1 MTAAREA
8 QTEMLLRKSVVPLN
22 SDATGRFLP
31 WLVAVM
37 VYLAA
42 LALVSAMAMSK
53 IVTRWDHGLSG
64 QITVQLPVTENDL
77 TETEIAIRRD
87 DVLALLRQSPGVLAA
102 DHIGRDETAALLE
115 PWLGQASGLSEL
127 PLPDLIAVEIDQL
140 DPPSTA
146 NLTARLIEI
155 VPGATIDDHQRWLG
169 NLLNLA
175 RSIEIVATLVVFL
188 VGLSAV
194 IMVVFVTR
202 MGLAVHYQI
211 VELLHL
217 VGAQDSYIAREFQVH
232 SLKLGFFGGLVG
244 LILAAVTIL
253 GITQLL
259 GQADTALLPALTLKP
274 FEWLV
279 LAALPFA
286 SALVA
291 MLTARLTV
299 LRTLSRIP

>member
-1 MTAAREA
+1 
-8 QTEMLLRKSVVPLN
+8 MLLRRSVVPLN
-22 SDATGRFLP
+22 RDATGRFLP

-64 QITVQLPVTENDL
+64 QITVQLPVSESDL
-77 TETEIAIRRD
+77 TEAEIKERREDVIR
-87 DVLALLRQSPGVLAA
+87 LLLQSPGVLAA
-102 DHIGRDETAALLE
+102 NHMSAAETAALLE
-115 PWLGQASGLSEL
+115 PWLGQSSGLSEL

-140 DPPSTA
+140 TPPNTTA
-146 NLTARLIEI
+146 LSVQVQAI
-155 VPGATIDDHQRWLG
+155 VTGATIDDHQRWLG
-169 NLLNLA
+169 NLLSLA
-175 RSIEIVATLVVFL
+175 RSIEIVAALVVLL

-217 VGAQDSYIAREFQVH
+217 IGAQDGYIAREFQLH
-232 SLKLGFFGGLVG
+232 ALKLGFYGGLVG
-244 LILAAVTIL
+244 VIFAAVTIV
-253 GITQLL
+253 GISQLL
-259 GQADTALLPALTLKP
+259 GRAGTALLPELTLLP
-274 FEWLV
+274 LEWAV
-279 LAALPFA
+279 LATLPLA

-291 MLTARLTV
+291 MLTARITV
-299 LRTLSRIP
+299 LRTLARIP

>member
-1 MTAAREA
+1 
-8 QTEMLLRKSVVPLN
+8 MLLRKSVVPLN
-22 SDATGRFLP
+22 RDATGRFLP

-64 QITVQLPVTENDL
+64 QVTVQLPVSESDL
-77 TETEIAIRRD
+77 TEAAIEARRD
-87 DVLALLRQSPGVLAA
+87 SVIRLLLQSPGVLSANHMGAA
-102 DHIGRDETAALLE
+102 ETAALLE
-115 PWLGQASGLSEL
+115 PWLGQSSGLSEL

-140 DPPSTA
+140 TPPDTA
-146 NLTARLIEI
+146 ALTVRIEAI

-169 NLLNLA
+169 NLLSLA
-175 RSIEIVATLVVFL
+175 RSIEIVAALVVLL

-217 VGAQDSYIAREFQVH
+217 IGAQDGYIAREFQLH

-244 LILAAVTIL
+244 VAFAAVTIV
-253 GITQLL
+253 GISQLL
-259 GQADTALLPALTLKP
+259 GRAGTALLPELSLIP
-274 FEWLV
+274 LEWAV
-279 LAALPFA
+279 LAILPLA

-291 MLTARLTV
+291 MLTARVTV
-299 LRTLSRIP
+299 LRTLARIP

>member
-8 QTEMLLRKSVVPLN
+8 QAEMLLRKSVVPLN

-77 TETEIAIRRD
+77 TEAEIATRRD
-87 DVLALLRQSPGVLAA
+87 DVLALLRQSPGVLSA

-259 GQADTALLPALTLKP
+259 GRADTALLPALTLKP

>member
-1 MTAAREA
+1 
-8 QTEMLLRKSVVPLN
+8 MLLRKSVVPLN
-22 SDATGRFLP
+22 RDSTGRFLP

-64 QITVQLPVTENDL
+64 QITVQLPVSESELSDA
-77 TETEIAIRRD
+77 EVDARRESVIR
-87 DVLALLRQSPGVLAA
+87 LLLQSPGVLSANHMGA
-102 DHIGRDETAALLE
+102 EETAALLE
-115 PWLGQASGLSEL
+115 PWLGQSSGLSEL
-127 PLPDLIAVEIDQL
+127 PLPELIAVEIDQVA
-140 DPPSTA
+140 PPDTA
-146 NLTARLIEI
+146 SLTARVEEI

-169 NLLNLA
+169 NLLSLA
-175 RSIEIVATLVVFL
+175 RSIEIVAALVVLL

-217 VGAQDSYIAREFQVH
+217 IGAQDGYIAREFQIH

-244 LILAAVTIL
+244 VTLAAVTII
-253 GITQLL
+253 GISQLL
-259 GQADTALLPALTLKP
+259 GRAGTALLPELTLAP
-274 FEWLV
+274 IEWAILS
-279 LAALPFA
+279 LLPFA
-286 SALVA
+286 AALVA
-291 MLTARLTV
+291 MVTARFTV
-299 LRTLSRIP
+299 LRTLARIP

>member
-1 MTAAREA
+1 
-8 QTEMLLRKSVVPLN
+8 MLLRKSIVPLN

-42 LALVSAMAMSK
+42 LALVSAMAMGK

-64 QITVQLPVTENDL
+64 QITVQLPVSEEDL
-77 TETEIAIRRD
+77 TPAEIGARRD
-87 DVLALLRQSPGVLAA
+87 RVIDLLLQSPGVLSA
-102 DHIGRDETAALLE
+102 DHIGAVETAALLE
-115 PWLGQASGLSEL
+115 PWLGKSSGLSEL
-127 PLPDLIAVEIDQL
+127 PLPDLIAVEIDQTG
-140 DPPSTA
+140 PPSTS
-146 NLTARLIEI
+146 NLAARITEI

-175 RSIEIVATLVVFL
+175 RSIEIVAALVVFL

-217 VGAQDSYIAREFQVH
+217 IGAQDAYIAREFQAH

-244 LILAAVTIL
+244 VSLAAVTIF
-253 GITQLL
+253 GISQLL
-259 GQADTALLPALTLKP
+259 GRTDTALLPALSLQP
-274 FEWLV
+274 MEWAILGT
-279 LAALPFA
+279 LPFA
-286 SALVA
+286 AALVA
-291 MLTARLTV
+291 MVTARLTV

>member
-1 MTAAREA
+1 
-8 QTEMLLRKSVVPLN
+8 MLLRKSIVPLN

-42 LALVSAMAMSK
+42 LALVSAMAMGK

-64 QITVQLPVTENDL
+64 QITVQLPVSEEDL
-77 TETEIAIRRD
+77 TETEIGARRD
-87 DVLALLRQSPGVLAA
+87 RVIDLLLQSPGVLSA
-102 DHIGRDETAALLE
+102 DHIGAVETAALLE
-115 PWLGQASGLSEL
+115 PWLGKSSGLSEL
-127 PLPDLIAVEIDQL
+127 PLPDLIAVEIDQT
-140 DPPSTA
+140 DPPSTSSLA
-146 NLTARLIEI
+146 ARITEI

-175 RSIEIVATLVVFL
+175 RSIEIVAALVVFL

-217 VGAQDSYIAREFQVH
+217 IGAQDAYIAREFQAH

-244 LILAAVTIL
+244 VSLAAVTIF
-253 GITQLL
+253 GISQLL
-259 GQADTALLPALTLKP
+259 GRADTALLPALSLQP
-274 FEWLV
+274 MEWAILGT
-279 LAALPFA
+279 LPFA
-286 SALVA
+286 AALVA
-291 MLTARLTV
+291 MVTARLTV

>member
-1 MTAAREA
+1 
-8 QTEMLLRKSVVPLN
+8 MLLRRSVVPLN
-22 SDATGRFLP
+22 RDSTGRFLP

-64 QITVQLPVTENDL
+64 QITVQLPVSESDL
-77 TETEIAIRRD
+77 TEAAIEERRD
-87 DVLALLRQSPGVLAA
+87 SVIRLLLQSPGVLSANHMSAA
-102 DHIGRDETAALLE
+102 ETAALLE
-115 PWLGQASGLSEL
+115 PWLGQSSGLSEL

-140 DPPSTA
+140 TPPNTA
-146 NLTARLIEI
+146 ALSVQVEAI

-169 NLLNLA
+169 NLLSLA
-175 RSIEIVATLVVFL
+175 RSIEIVAALVVLL

-217 VGAQDSYIAREFQVH
+217 IGAQDGYIAREFQLH
-232 SLKLGFFGGLVG
+232 ALKLGFYGGLVG
-244 LILAAVTIL
+244 VTFA
-253 GITQLL
+253 GITIVGISQLL
-259 GQADTALLPALTLKP
+259 GRADTALLPELSLQP
-274 FEWLV
+274 LEWAV
-279 LAALPFA
+279 LATLPFA
-286 SALVA
+286 AALVA
-291 MLTARLTV
+291 MLTARITV

>member
-1 MTAAREA
+1 
-8 QTEMLLRKSVVPLN
+8 MLLRRSVVPLN
-22 SDATGRFLP
+22 RDATGRFLP

-64 QITVQLPVTENDL
+64 QITVQLPVSED
-77 TETEIAIRRD
+77 EVSEAAIAERRD
-87 DVLALLRQSPGVLAA
+87 NVIRLLLQSPGVLSANHMSAA
-102 DHIGRDETAALLE
+102 ETAALLE
-115 PWLGQASGLSEL
+115 PWLGQSSGLSEL

-140 DPPSTA
+140 TPPNTA
-146 NLTARLIEI
+146 ALSVQIEAI

-169 NLLNLA
+169 NLLSLA
-175 RSIEIVATLVVFL
+175 RSIEIVAALVVLL

-217 VGAQDSYIAREFQVH
+217 IGAQDGYIAREFQFH
-232 SLKLGFFGGLVG
+232 ALKLGFYGGLVG
-244 LILAAVTIL
+244 VAFAAITII
-253 GITQLL
+253 GISQLL
-259 GQADTALLPALTLKP
+259 GRAGTALLPELTLLP
-274 FEWLV
+274 LEWAA
-279 LAALPFA
+279 LATLPFA
-286 SALVA
+286 AALVA
-291 MLTARLTV
+291 MVTARITV
-299 LRTLSRIP
+299 LRTLARIP

>member
-1 MTAAREA
+1 MERREA
-8 QTEMLLRKSVVPLN
+8 YVSMLLRRSVVPLN
-22 SDATGRFLP
+22 RDATGRFLP

-64 QITVQLPVTENDL
+64 QITVQLPVSED
-77 TETEIAIRRD
+77 EVSEAAIAERRD
-87 DVLALLRQSPGVLAA
+87 NVIRLLLQSPGVLSANHMSAA
-102 DHIGRDETAALLE
+102 ETAALLE
-115 PWLGQASGLSEL
+115 PWLGQSSGLSEL

-140 DPPSTA
+140 TPPNTA
-146 NLTARLIEI
+146 ALSVQIEAI

-169 NLLNLA
+169 NLLSLA
-175 RSIEIVATLVVFL
+175 RSIEIVAALVVLL

-217 VGAQDSYIAREFQVH
+217 IGAQDGYIAREFQFH
-232 SLKLGFFGGLVG
+232 ALKLGFYGGLVG
-244 LILAAVTIL
+244 VAFAAITII
-253 GITQLL
+253 GISQLL
-259 GQADTALLPALTLKP
+259 GRAGTALLPELTLLP
-274 FEWLV
+274 LEWAA
-279 LAALPFA
+279 LATLPFA
-286 SALVA
+286 AALVA
-291 MLTARLTV
+291 MVTARITV
-299 LRTLSRIP
+299 LRTLARIP

>member
-1 MTAAREA
+1 MAARKA
-8 QTEMLLRKSVVPLN
+8 LAEMLLRKSIVPLN

-64 QITVQLPVTENDL
+64 QITVQLPVSESDL
-77 TETEIAIRRD
+77 SKAEIEIRREN
-87 DVLALLRQSPGVLAA
+87 VLKLLSQSPGVLSAS
-102 DHIGRDETAALLE
+102 HIGAVETAALLE
-115 PWLGQASGLSEL
+115 PWLGRSSGFSEL
-127 PLPDLIAVEIDQL
+127 PLPDLIAVEIDQY
-140 DPPSTA
+140 DPPNTA
-146 NLTARLIEI
+146 ILTARLIEI

-175 RSIEIVATLVVFL
+175 RSIEIVAALVVLL

-217 VGAQDSYIAREFQVH
+217 IGAQDGYIAREFQFH

-244 LILAAVTIL
+244 VALAAVTIF
-253 GITQLL
+253 GIGKLL
-259 GQADTALLPALTLKP
+259 GQADTALLPALTLQP
-274 FEWLV
+274 LEWAV
-279 LAALPFA
+279 LGVLPFA

>member
-1 MTAAREA
+1 
-8 QTEMLLRKSVVPLN
+8 MLLRKSIVPLN

-64 QITVQLPVTENDL
+64 QITVQLPVSENDL
-77 TETEIAIRRD
+77 SETEIEARREN
-87 DVLALLRQSPGVLAA
+87 VLKLLRQSPGVLAA
-102 DHIGRDETAALLE
+102 SHIGAAETAALLE
-115 PWLGQASGLSEL
+115 PWLGRSSGLSEL
-127 PLPDLIAVEIDQL
+127 PLPDLIAVEIDQV
-140 DPPSTA
+140 DPPNTA
-146 NLTARLIEI
+146 SLTARLIEI

-175 RSIEIVATLVVFL
+175 RSIEIVAALVVLL

-217 VGAQDSYIAREFQVH
+217 IGAQDGYIAREFQSH

-244 LILAAVTIL
+244 VALAAVTIF
-253 GITQLL
+253 GIGKLL
-259 GQADTALLPALTLKP
+259 GQADTALLPALTLVP
-274 FEWLV
+274 LEWAILG
-279 LAALPFA
+279 LLPFA

>member
-1 MTAAREA
+1 
-8 QTEMLLRKSVVPLN
+8 MLLRKSVVPLN

-64 QITVQLPVTENDL
+64 QITVQLPVSESDL
-77 TETEIAIRRD
+77 TEAEITNRREE
-87 DVLALLRQSPGVLAA
+87 VLTLLQQSPGVLSAN
-102 DHIGRDETAALLE
+102 HIGREETAALLE
-115 PWLGQASGLSEL
+115 PWLGQTSGLSEL

-146 NLTARLIEI
+146 SLTARLIEI

-175 RSIEIVATLVVFL
+175 RSIEIVAALVVLL

-217 VGAQDSYIAREFQVH
+217 IGAQDGYIAREFQTH

-244 LILAAVTIL
+244 VALAALTIF
-253 GITQLL
+253 GITRLL
-259 GQADTALLPALTLKP
+259 GQADTALLPALSLRP
-274 FEWLV
+274 LEWVILG
-279 LAALPFA
+279 ALPFA

-291 MLTARLTV
+291 MVTARLTV

>member
-1 MTAAREA
+1 MKAAREA
-8 QTEMLLRKSVVPLN
+8 QAEMLLRKSVVPLN

-77 TETEIAIRRD
+77 TETEIATRRD
-87 DVLALLRQSPGVLAA
+87 EVLALLRQSPGVLSA

-146 NLTARLIEI
+146 QLTARLIEI

-274 FEWLV
+274 LEWAI
-279 LAALPFA
+279 LAALPLA

>member
-1 MTAAREA
+1 
-8 QTEMLLRKSVVPLN
+8 MLLRKSIVPLN

-42 LALVSAMAMSK
+42 LALVSAMAMGK

-64 QITVQLPVTENDL
+64 QITVQLPVSESDLSKAEIDTRREN
-77 TETEIAIRRD
+77 
-87 DVLALLRQSPGVLAA
+87 VLKLLLQSPGVLSAN
-102 DHIGRDETAALLE
+102 HIGAVETAALLE
-115 PWLGQASGLSEL
+115 PWLGRSSGFSEL
-127 PLPDLIAVEIDQL
+127 PLPDLIAVEIDQVE
-140 DPPSTA
+140 PPNTA
-146 NLTARLIEI
+146 VLTARLIEI

-175 RSIEIVATLVVFL
+175 RSIEIVAALVVLL

-217 VGAQDSYIAREFQVH
+217 IGAQDGYIAREFQGH

-244 LILAAVTIL
+244 VALAIVTIF
-253 GITQLL
+253 GVGKLL
-259 GQADTALLPALTLKP
+259 GQADTALLPALTLQP
-274 FEWLV
+274 LEWGILG
-279 LAALPFA
+279 ALPFA

>member
-1 MTAAREA
+1 
-8 QTEMLLRKSVVPLN
+8 MLLRRSVVPLN
-22 SDATGRFLP
+22 RDATGRFLP

-64 QITVQLPVTENDL
+64 QITVQLPVSESDL
-77 TETEIAIRRD
+77 SEAEIKERREDVIR
-87 DVLALLRQSPGVLAA
+87 LLLQSPGVLAA
-102 DHIGRDETAALLE
+102 NHMSAAETAALLE
-115 PWLGQASGLSEL
+115 PWLGQSSGLSEL

-140 DPPSTA
+140 TPPNTTA
-146 NLTARLIEI
+146 LSVQVQAI
-155 VPGATIDDHQRWLG
+155 VTGATIDDHQRWLG
-169 NLLNLA
+169 NLLSLA
-175 RSIEIVATLVVFL
+175 RSIEIVAALVVLL

-217 VGAQDSYIAREFQVH
+217 IGAQDGYIAREFQLH
-232 SLKLGFFGGLVG
+232 ALKLGFYGGLVG
-244 LILAAVTIL
+244 VIFAAVTIV
-253 GITQLL
+253 GISQLL
-259 GQADTALLPALTLKP
+259 GRAGTALLPELTLLP
-274 FEWLV
+274 LEWAV
-279 LAALPFA
+279 LATLPLA

-291 MLTARLTV
+291 MLTARITV
-299 LRTLSRIP
+299 LRTLARIP